1 MQTLYIYSS
10 SREFVQQATGFD
22 NQQGV
27 IYEEIGG
34 EHAIWATRVS
44 FLPSLLSECSTRW
57 GRDIGP
63 DLAQ

>member
-1 MQTLYIYSS
+1 MQTPYIYSS

-34 EHAIWATRVS
+34 EHAI
-44 FLPSLLSECSTRW
+44 
-57 GRDIGP
+57 
-63 DLAQ
+63 

>member
-1 MQTLYIYSS
+1 MQTPYIYPS

-34 EHAIWATRVS
+34 EHTIWAARVS
-44 FLPSLLSECSTRW
+44 FLPSLLSEDFTRW
-57 GRDIGP
+57 SQDIGS
-63 DLAQ
+63 D